1 MRQLLRRHDLVYE
14 RAAPQWLEGIPLANG
29 QIGAMVWGDGAML
42 RQAFHPKA
50 CCIGHFDGEL
60 EWDDLEAFIQG
71 VSGEAAAP
79 GSKPY
84 WRINSMDVTGDMA
97 IVQVEND
104 WAGHRFDDTLTL
116 LFHDDRWQ
124 IVSKLFYLRA
134 A

>member
-1 MRQLLRRHDLVYE
+1 MGFGKQKMVAIVDTVQTYV
-14 RAAPQWLEGIPLANG
+14 EG
-29 QIGAMVWGDGAML
+29 MVWGDGAML